1 MRIERHQ
8 IGAKRLREATEDF
21 AGRIGRSVRLQQEAG
36 RDGFGWQM
44 IANDLLDYA
53 GARSVED
60 PRIDRDAWTA
70 LRSAAEAH
78 LGALELA
85 DPAGPPVTVMIPY
98 TRTGVSYEPA
108 PEDDVSPRG
117 VFERDWQEALYLCV
131 LVGDPRR
138 CWMTF
143 ERTAGH
149 AFSPFSRALSDMVFG
164 DGERAGDLIGTPGTD
179 AERALHALAT
189 GDQDAFWTA
198 IAAMLARPRGEDPRP
213 RTLLL
218 PPAPLALTAIA
229 VRDNGWEQRIESDY
243 LPPSITRGGRS
254 HGAETAQRPRVG
266 PYGADRKP
274 FPLPAT
280 VERPPFDDHSE
291 ALAYHDAK
299 TPEMVEN
306 AWSPPASRKRIPHS
320 LAWDGWKQVVRFQ
333 FRAESDPQGRD
344 PRSREAL
351 ELASEFYAAAFRTAT
366 APGETVEIT
375 IGGRTAPMTTSSIE
389 PEDLSNYEW
398 HHAIALAL
406 IIGSK
411 ERRGLLLGIDPDA
424 LASEWCAPAH
434 HAFHVALRAYLRGEP
449 ARPAT
454 DRALA
459 AVRNA
464 AAAQPGIL
472 WPFTVLLS
480 QLVAGDPDGFV
491 AALVDALEEFR
502 EHYTAGDEQDSV
514 GKQVPIDILALTC
527 HAHRELGWEIPV
539 VSDYLP
545 TAIVSMAEHE
555 I

>member
-1 MRIERHQ
+1 MRIERHR

-60 PRIDRDAWTA
+60 PQIDRDAWMA
-70 LRSAAEAH
+70 LGSAA
-78 LGALELA
+78 
-85 DPAGPPVTVMIPY
+85 
-98 TRTGVSYEPA
+98 
-108 PEDDVSPRG
+108 
-117 VFERDWQEALYLCV
+117 
-131 LVGDPRR
+131 
-138 CWMTF
+138 
-143 ERTAGH
+143 
-149 AFSPFSRALSDMVFG
+149 
-164 DGERAGDLIGTPGTD
+164 DLIGTPGTD

-198 IAAMLARPRGEDPRP
+198 IAAMLAQPLGENPRP
-213 RTLLL
+213 RTLL
-218 PPAPLALTAIA
+218 PSAPLALTAIA

-243 LPPSITRGGRS
+243 LPPSITRSERG
-254 HGAETAQRPRVG
+254 HGAET
-266 PYGADRKP
+266 
-274 FPLPAT
+274 
-280 VERPPFDDHSE
+280 
-291 ALAYHDAK
+291 
-299 TPEMVEN
+299 
-306 AWSPPASRKRIPHS
+306 
-320 LAWDGWKQVVRFQ
+320 
-333 FRAESDPQGRD
+333 
-344 PRSREAL
+344 
-351 ELASEFYAAAFRTAT
+351 
-366 APGETVEIT
+366 
-375 IGGRTAPMTTSSIE
+375 SIE

-406 IIGSK
+406 ITGSK

-424 LASEWCAPAH
+424 LASEWSAPAH
-434 HAFHVALRAYLRGEP
+434 HAYHVALRAYLRGEP
-449 ARPAT
+449 ARPAM

-480 QLVAGDPDGFV
+480 QLVAGDRDGFV

-514 GKQVPIDILALTC
+514 SKQVPIDILALTC
-527 HAHRELGWEIPV
+527 HAHRELGWGIPL

-545 TAIVSMAEHE
+545 TAIVAPWPTRDH
-555 I
+555 

>member
-1 MRIERHQ
+1 MIVTYRRFRLASDGDGVSGMRIERHQ
-8 IGAKRLREATEDF
+8 IGAKRLRETIKDF

-60 PRIDRDAWTA
+60 PRIDRDAWMA

-78 LGALELA
+78 LGALELT
-85 DPAGPPVTVMIPY
+85 DPAGPPVSVMIPY

-131 LVGDPRR
+131 LVGDPRK

-143 ERTAGH
+143 ERTAGD
-149 AFSPFSRALSDMVFG
+149 AFSPFSRALSDLVFG

-198 IAAMLARPRGEDPRP
+198 IAAILAQPRGEDPRP
-213 RTLLL
+213 RTLL

-291 ALAYHDAK
+291 ASPTT
-299 TPEMVEN
+299 TPERRK
-306 AWSPPASRKRIPHS
+306 WS
-320 LAWDGWKQVVRFQ
+320 
-333 FRAESDPQGRD
+333 
-344 PRSREAL
+344 
-351 ELASEFYAAAFRTAT
+351 RTHGA
-366 APGETVEIT
+366 
-375 IGGRTAPMTTSSIE
+375 RR
-389 PEDLSNYEW
+389 
-398 HHAIALAL
+398 
-406 IIGSK
+406 
-411 ERRGLLLGIDPDA
+411 RRGRGSPTPWPGTAGNRSSGSSSAPKPIRKGATRVLGRRWSWRRSSTPRRSGRR
-424 LASEWCAPAH
+424 L
-434 HAFHVALRAYLRGEP
+434 
-449 ARPAT
+449 RPAK
-454 DRALA
+454 RWRSPSA
-459 AVRNA
+459 AVPR
-464 AAAQPGIL
+464 P
-472 WPFTVLLS
+472 
-480 QLVAGDPDGFV
+480 
-491 AALVDALEEFR
+491 
-502 EHYTAGDEQDSV
+502 
-514 GKQVPIDILALTC
+514 
-527 HAHRELGWEIPV
+527 
-539 VSDYLP
+539 
-545 TAIVSMAEHE
+545 
-555 I
+555 